1 MKFKKTTTMIL
12 AAAVLLSASLTA
24 CSNVE
29 TDEAAAESSA
39 AETSAAESS
48 IETTA
53 AETETEETT
62 PESSSESSETDTDPE
77 NRKFIYDIR
86 DATETGSAYM
96 RVYFYLGDE
105 LQGMT
110 LASAD
115 EGKDSIPFTF
125 LPSELYTYTAPED
138 LEEFKLECYLGY
150 SDLEPDDAVMHAY
163 SGEDVD
169 EVYVGT
175 IENAPAPGEKYDCDI
190 VVDPSSETG
199 YSIVIE

>member
-48 IETTA
+48 IETTT
-53 AETETEETT
+53 AETETEATT
-62 PESSSESSETDTDPE
+62 PESSSESSETDTDPG
-77 NRKFIYDIR
+77 KFIYDIR
-86 DATETGSAYM
+86 DATETGSVYM

-115 EGKDSIPFTF
+115 EGEDSIPFTF

-150 SDLEPDDAVMHAY
+150 SDLEPDDAVLNAY
-163 SGEDVD
+163 SSDDVD

-175 IENAPAPGEKYDCDI
+175 IENAPAPGEKYNCDI